1 MLGIYAWRL
10 DGQTLSGTGRV
21 VERAMS
27 LGPTVYP
34 LAFAA
39 IGSRCLR
46 NAAVHLAERGTTV
59 LVRKRGLIFEQ
70 DAKLRPDP

>member
-1 MLGIYAWRL
+1 MLAIYAWTL
-10 DGQTLSGTGRV
+10 DGKELSKAGSRV
-21 VERAMS
+21 ESAMN

-46 NAAVHLAERGTTV
+46 NIAVHLAERGTNI
-59 LVRKRGLIFEQ
+59 LVCEIATAASAF
-70 DAKLRPDP
+70 